1 MNEMLDMTPRLK
13 ESTVIDEM
21 TKRVPRKPVEV
32 YSTSDSVRI
41 DLYDNGVFDYDT
53 VSVIFNKH
61 IAVYKELLQVDKPIS
76 FYVKL
81 NGEQSKNEMIFFAEN
96 LGLTPPNSA
105 LMVIT
110 DSENKRTEVSVS
122 SDLNHNVVI
131 YFIKLNKDK
140 RKGD

>member
-1 MNEMLDMTPRLK
+1 
-13 ESTVIDEM
+13 
-21 TKRVPRKPVEV
+21 
-32 YSTSDSVRI
+32 
-41 DLYDNGVFDYDT
+41 
-53 VSVIFNKH
+53 
-61 IAVYKELLQVDKPIS
+61 VYKELLQVDKPIR

-131 YFIKLNKDK
+131 YFIKLNKEK
-140 RKGD
+140 QKPK